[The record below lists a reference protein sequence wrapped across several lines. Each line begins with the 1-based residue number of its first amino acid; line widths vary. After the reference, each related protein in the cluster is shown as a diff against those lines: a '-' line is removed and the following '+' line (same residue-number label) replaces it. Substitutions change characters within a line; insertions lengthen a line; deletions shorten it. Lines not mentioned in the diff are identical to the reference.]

1 MAACENQPLEPPLF
15 QACGSVF
22 LLPADKAMGSIDQ
35 SPQPKTILV
44 VDDDESIRKFVSRI
58 LSQHSYNLLVAASG
72 EDALRQSREYKGVIH
87 LLLSNIQMPGIT
99 GIELGA
105 QINVERPEVR
115 VMLMS
120 GYTSGMLVLNDAWH
134 FLHKPFIPSQ
144 LLTLISKI
152 LSESFPNEEPGFN
165 EHAD

>member
-1 MAACENQPLEPPLF
+1 VSSACENQRLS
-15 QACGSVF
+15 AT
-22 LLPADKAMGSIDQ
+22 DQ

-58 LSQHSYNLLVAASG
+58 LGQQGYKVLLAASG
-72 EDALRQSREYKGVIH
+72 EEALVQSREYKGVVH

-105 QINVERPEVR
+105 QINVERPELR

-120 GYTSGMLVLNDAWH
+120 GYTSGMLVLNESWH
-134 FLHKPFIPSQ
+134 FLHKPFIPAQ
-144 LLTLISKI
+144 LLTLVSKI
-152 LSESFPNEEPGFN
+152 LSESFPSEDPGFN